1 MVEYR
6 KFVFGD
12 HKFLGAVG
20 DECISIEKARYA
32 YTIIGNNLGNGATIY
47 MIKSYHGRPNGWC
60 SMSFS

>member
-12 HKFLGAVG
+12 HKFLGEAG
-20 DECISIEKARYA
+20 GIYTSIEKARYA
-32 YTIIGNNLGNGATIY
+32 STIIENNLGDGATIY